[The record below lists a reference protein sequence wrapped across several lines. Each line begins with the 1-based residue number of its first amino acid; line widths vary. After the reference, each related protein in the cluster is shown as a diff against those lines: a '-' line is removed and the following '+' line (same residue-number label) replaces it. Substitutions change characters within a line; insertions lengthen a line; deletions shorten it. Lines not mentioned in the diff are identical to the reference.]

1 MDTDTANKDR
11 THADKPDN
19 KSLSK
24 PASKSGARR
33 KPTDADDALIHLFA
47 ANLRH
52 FRKTRMVM
60 TQEQFA
66 AHCDFDRTYISGLE
80 RRTRNPSIKTL
91 QKLAKFLGIEPH
103 ELIMPLPAEGQ
114 EGDIQEKDQV

>member
-33 KPTDADDALIHLFA
+33 KPTDADDALIHL
-47 ANLRH
+47 
-52 FRKTRMVM
+52 
-60 TQEQFA
+60 FA